1 MEFIKTNLPVG
12 ITVSSV
18 ISVHHMVLNGQIGGG
33 EAHDFPELVYV
44 EKGPHSLCL
53 DGEYIPME
61 EGQLILYAPGAYHG
75 PADPSTATLSV
86 VSFETDSKLLEGFY
100 NRPVSTSIQQR
111 TLLSRIITLGLE
123 IFQRRN
129 LTPGQNTWLPRT
141 DVRVFELQQMKNL
154 LELLLID
161 LMSEPN
167 GCPQGTTAVNR
178 DNFLWQQYEMVTEYM
193 QTHIGQMLTMV
204 QICDGCGL
212 SPSALKRICHTC
224 CGQSPMSYFT
234 NLKLRMAKALIRETS
249 LNFSQIAEKLGF
261 SSVHYFS
268 RVFREKTGMTLSDY
282 ARSMQKD

>member
-1 MEFIKTNLPVG
+1 MEYLKTDLPVG
-12 ITVSSV
+12 VTVSSV
-18 ISVHHMVLNGQIGGG
+18 VSVHHMILNGQTGAG
-33 EAHDFPELVYV
+33 EAHDFPELLYV

-53 DGEYIPME
+53 DGKYIPME

-75 PADPSTATLSV
+75 PADPSTATLSI
-86 VSFETDSKLLEGFY
+86 VSFETDPRLLEDLY
-100 NRPVSTSIQQR
+100 NRPVPTTIQQR

-129 LTPGQNTWLPRT
+129 PTPGQNAWLPRT
-141 DVRVFELQQMKNL
+141 DVGVLEFQQMKNL

-161 LMSEPN
+161 LISETN
-167 GCPQGTTAVNR
+167 ACPQGTTATNR
-178 DNFLWQQYEMVTEYM
+178 DNFLWEQYELVTEYM
-193 QTHIGQMLTMV
+193 RQNIDRVLTMQ

-212 SPSALKRICHTC
+212 SASALKRICHTC

-234 NLKLRMAKALIRETS
+234 NLKLRRAKALIRETT

-268 RVFREKTGMTLSDY
+268 RLFREKTGMTLTDY
-282 ARSMQKD
+282 AKSMHKD